1 MDGVVKFVGGGYDGQ
16 ESKILD
22 SGYRLDYYYYSF
34 GLDSYDYGG
43 WLLNDDPV
51 WYDDDAP
58 ECVDVSEEFVMDA
71 STFSDFL
78 MGGVE
83 LRDSN
88 RQVVGKINLYL
99 SKTDG
104 GNPQYYYMNAKIL
117 DNNDNVLETAA
128 GVASCS
134 TYYDSRYREPVA
146 YMCVSR
152 LESGGNEMLVLDIQV
167 WQVGNQ
173 WGAEWDNRGKLLQV
187 STSLS
192 HLETLFGTAVDIQ
205 AARKTKDPNIDRDP
219 HGTTDDIPKGD
230 KKRGGQGTHDYHTD
244 IIPMPVLPTYTATK
258 TGFVTLYRCTEAILR
273 TLADKLFSDTWK
285 GALDNFFQ
293 NADEVIAGLS
303 IVPFMPPVSGRA
315 KPRVGLN
322 VLDVSMDVIS
332 SQYVEVD
339 CGEVEV
345 EEFYGSSF
353 DYSPYTKISIYLPY
367 VGVRSLDVDE
377 VMAHKIGVKYY
388 CDAYS
393 GSCMACIYVKVDPNT
408 GDAGNTP
415 SLKYTFSGNV
425 AQQVPTSSQ
434 SWDRMIQSGIALAC
448 VALPAIAAGG
458 AAIQSAGYGAQASMA
473 AMQGSSAMGAG
484 FATRSVLT
492 HAAAG
497 ASESWAASGS
507 AQMALALDGATMA
520 TAMSAK
526 PTVERT
532 GSLGSGVGFL
542 GPQKPFLILEIPR
555 QSIPV
560 DYMQFH
566 GYPSNESAKLGDLEG
581 YVQVEDIHL
590 TEVYATGPEKDEIMK
605 MLKEGVIL

>member
-1 MDGVVKFVGGGYDGQ
+1 MAVESGVVIRGGRFQGEIIG
-16 ESKILD
+16 I
-22 SGYRLDYYYYSF
+22 
-34 GLDSYDYGG
+34 
-43 WLLNDDPV
+43 
-51 WYDDDAP
+51 
-58 ECVDVSEEFVMDA
+58 
-71 STFSDFL
+71 SDNI
-78 MGGVE
+78 V
-83 LRDSN
+83 
-88 RQVVGKINLYL
+88 
-99 SKTDG
+99 T
-104 GNPQYYYMNAKIL
+104 
-117 DNNDNVLETAA
+117 TAA
-128 GVASCS
+128 GYVKAWGYSN
-134 TYYDSRYREPVA
+134 DSRGQQVDGTSYWWNDDFDLMIMVPDIFELSGPDFTDECIADIAIIDDNQISGYFSLYATRSGLT
-146 YMCVSR
+146 VSVTGKMKN
-152 LESGGNEMLVLDIQV
+152 SSGVVVFTFNQGGNAQITIDGRSTPAAFLGFSKTTIDDHDIYGLYFVTSQT
-167 WQVGNQ
+167 WSWAGMPFALGCYA
-173 WGAEWDNRGKLLQV
+173 GAWVDD
-187 STSLS
+187 
-192 HLETLFGTAVDIQ
+192 ETMYQYFGIPGHIDSKI
-205 AARKTKDPNIDRDP
+205 KKKSKDPNIKTDP
-219 HGTTDDIPKGD
+219 NGTTDDIPKGD
-230 KKRGGQGTHDYHTD
+230 KKRGGQGTHDYSTH
-244 IIPMPVLPTYTATK
+244 IIPMPVLPTFTATK
-258 TGFVTLYRCTEAILR
+258 TGFVTLYRVSEAILR
-273 TLADKLFSDTWK
+273 TLADKLFSDTWA

-303 IVPFMPPVSGRA
+303 IVPFQPPVSGRA

-339 CGEVEV
+339 CGELDV

-353 DYSPYTKISIYLPY
+353 DYAPYTKISIYLPY

-377 VMAHKIGVKYY
+377 VMAHRIGVKYY

-393 GSCMACIYVKVDPNT
+393 GCCMACIYVYVDPQT
-408 GDAGNTP
+408 GEAGDQPT
-415 SLKYTFSGNV
+415 LKYTFSGNI
-425 AQQVPTSSQ
+425 AQQVPTASQ

-497 ASESWAASGS
+497 ASESWVASGS

-555 QSIPV
+555 QSIPF
-560 DYMQFH
+560 DYMEFH
-566 GYPSNESAKLGDLEG
+566 GYPSNESATLGELEG

>member
-1 MDGVVKFVGGGYDGQ
+1 MDGEVRFYGGGYDGQ
-16 ESKILD
+16 DSKILH
-22 SGYRLDYYYYSF
+22 SGYRLDYYYYGF

-51 WYDDDAP
+51 WYDNDAP
-58 ECVDVSEEFVMDA
+58 ECVNVSEEFVMDA

-104 GNPQYYYMNAKIL
+104 GNPQYYYMNAKVV
-117 DNNDNVLETAA
+117 DNNGTVLETAT

-134 TYYDSRYREPVA
+134 TYYDDRYRNPVA

-173 WGAEWDNRGKLLQV
+173 LGAEWDNRGKLMQV

-205 AARKTKDPNIDRDP
+205 PVRKTKDPNIDRDP

-244 IIPMPVLPTYTATK
+244 IIPMPVLPTFTATK

-339 CGEVEV
+339 CGEIEV

-377 VMAHKIGVKYY
+377 VMAHRIGVKYY

-393 GSCMACIYVKVDPNT
+393 GSCMACIYVKVDPET

-415 SLKYTFSGNV
+415 TLKYTFSGNI
-425 AQQVPTSSQ
+425 AQQVPTASQ
-434 SWDRMIQSGIALAC
+434 SWDRMIQSAIALAC

-458 AAIQSAGYGAQASMA
+458 ASIGNGLIASGSYQA
-473 AMQGSSAMGAG
+473 
-484 FATRSVLT
+484 TT
-492 HAAAG
+492 AG
-497 ASESWAASGS
+497 ATAYGTSQYAKNAMVETWSASGS
-507 AQMALALDGATMA
+507 AQAATALEGATMA
-520 TAMSAK
+520 TAMTAK

-560 DYMQFH
+560 DYMKFH

>member
-1 MDGVVKFVGGGYDGQ
+1 MDGEVRFYGGGYDGQ
-16 ESKILD
+16 DSKILH
-22 SGYRLDYYYYSF
+22 SGYRLDYYYYGF
-34 GLDSYDYGG
+34 GLDNVDYGG
-43 WLLNDDPV
+43 WLTNDDPV
-51 WYDDDAP
+51 WYDTDAP

-104 GNPQYYYMNAKIL
+104 GNPQYYYMNAKVV
-117 DNNDNVLETAA
+117 DNNDNVLETAS

-134 TYYDSRYREPVA
+134 TYYDNRYRNPVA

-152 LESGGNEMLVLDIQV
+152 LESGGYEMLVLDIQV

-173 WGAEWDNRGKLLQV
+173 WGAEWDNRGKLMQV

-205 AARKTKDPNIDRDP
+205 PVRKTKDPNIDRDP

-230 KKRGGQGTHDYHTD
+230 KKRGGQGNHDYHTD
-244 IIPMPVLPTYTATK
+244 IIPLPVLPTFTATK

-273 TLADKLFSDTWK
+273 TLADKLFSDTWS

-339 CGEVEV
+339 CGEIDV

-377 VMAHKIGVKYY
+377 VMAHRIGVKYY

-393 GSCMACIYVKVDPNT
+393 GSCMACIYVKVDPDT

-415 SLKYTFSGNV
+415 TLKYTFSGNI
-425 AQQVPTSSQ
+425 AQQVPTASQ

-448 VALPAIAAGG
+448 VALPAIA
-458 AAIQSAGYGAQASMA
+458 SAGVAVGSGLMSAGIYQASTAGASMYGTSQYAKNAMVASWESAGSGQASMA
-473 AMQGSSAMGAG
+473 
-484 FATRSVLT
+484 L
-492 HAAAG
+492 
-497 ASESWAASGS
+497 E
-507 AQMALALDGATMA
+507 GATMA
-520 TAMSAK
+520 TGMSAK

-542 GPQKPFLILEIPR
+542 GPQKPFLIMEIPR

-566 GYPSNESAKLGDLEG
+566 GYPSNESATLGDLEG

-590 TEVYATGPEKDEIMK
+590 TEVYATGPEKDEIMRL
-605 MLKEGVIL
+605 LKEGVIL

>member
-1 MDGVVKFVGGGYDGQ
+1 MAVESGIVIRGGRYANSIIGISSNLVGGGYSANIGGVNDSAGQQVQGDPNVWYNTDFELMISCSTLFALSSPDFADECIADIAIIDGKTITGFF
-16 ESKILD
+16 SLYATRSGMNVSVTGKIKNA
-22 SGYRLDYYYYSF
+22 SGVIVATFSQGAAITIDNRVEPACYLCFAKNTINNYTIYGLYFNMNQHWQWAGMDF
-34 GLDSYDYGG
+34 GLRAFAGA
-43 WLLNDDPV
+43 WLNDDRI
-51 WYDDDAP
+51 Y
-58 ECVDVSEEFVMDA
+58 EF
-71 STFSDFL
+71 F
-78 MGGVE
+78 GIKGHI
-83 LRDSN
+83 DS
-88 RQVVGKINLYL
+88 KIKKK
-99 SKTDG
+99 S
-104 GNPQYYYMNAKIL
+104 
-117 DNNDNVLETAA
+117 
-128 GVASCS
+128 
-134 TYYDSRYREPVA
+134 
-146 YMCVSR
+146 
-152 LESGGNEMLVLDIQV
+152 
-167 WQVGNQ
+167 
-173 WGAEWDNRGKLLQV
+173 
-187 STSLS
+187 
-192 HLETLFGTAVDIQ
+192 
-205 AARKTKDPNIDRDP
+205 KDPNIDKDS
-219 HGTTDDIPKGD
+219 HGTTDDIPVGD
-230 KKRGGQGTHDYHTD
+230 DRRGGTGNHNYSTD
-244 IIPMPVLPTYTATK
+244 TIGLPTLPTLTATS
-258 TGFVTLYRCTEAILR
+258 TGFVTLYRCSEAILR
-273 TLADKLFSDTWK
+273 TLADKLFSDTWA

-303 IVPFMPPVSGRA
+303 IVPFQPPVSGRA

-332 SQYVEVD
+332 SQYVEID

-353 DYSPYTKISIYLPY
+353 DYAPYTKISIYLPY

-377 VMAHKIGVKYY
+377 IMNRRIGVKYY

-393 GSCMACIYVKVDPNT
+393 GCCMAVIYVRVDPET
-408 GDAGNTP
+408 GDRGSTP
-415 SLKYTFSGNV
+415 TVKYTFSGNI
-425 AQQVPTSSQ
+425 AQQIPTASQ

-458 AAIQSAGYGAQASMA
+458 AAIQSAGYGAGASLA

-555 QSIPV
+555 QSIPF
-560 DYMQFH
+560 DYMEFH
-566 GYPSNESAKLGDLEG
+566 GYPSNESATLGDLEG

>member
-1 MDGVVKFVGGGYDGQ
+1 MDGKVRFYGGGYDGQ
-16 ESKILD
+16 DSKILH
-22 SGYRLDYYYYSF
+22 SGYRLDYYYYGF

-51 WYDDDAP
+51 WYDNDAP

-104 GNPQYYYMNAKIL
+104 GNPQYYYMNAKVV
-117 DNNDNVLETAA
+117 DNNGTVLETAT

-134 TYYDSRYREPVA
+134 TYYDDRYRNPVA

-173 WGAEWDNRGKLLQV
+173 WGAEWDNRGKLMQL

-205 AARKTKDPNIDRDP
+205 PVRKTKDPNIDRDP

-244 IIPMPVLPTYTATK
+244 IIPMPVLPTFTATK

-339 CGEVEV
+339 CGEIEV

-377 VMAHKIGVKYY
+377 VMAHRIGVKYY

-393 GSCMACIYVKVDPNT
+393 GSCMACIYVKVDPET

-415 SLKYTFSGNV
+415 TLKYTFSGNI
-425 AQQVPTSSQ
+425 AQQVPTASQ
-434 SWDRMIQSGIALAC
+434 SWDRMIQSAIALAC

-458 AAIQSAGYGAQASMA
+458 ASIGNGLIASGSYQA
-473 AMQGSSAMGAG
+473 
-484 FATRSVLT
+484 TT
-492 HAAAG
+492 AG
-497 ASESWAASGS
+497 ATAYGTSQYAKNAMVETWSASGS
-507 AQMALALDGATMA
+507 AQAATALEGATMA
-520 TAMSAK
+520 TAMTAK

-560 DYMQFH
+560 DYMKFH

>member
-1 MDGVVKFVGGGYDGQ
+1 MDGEVRFYGGGYDGQ
-16 ESKILD
+16 DSKILH
-22 SGYRLDYYYYSF
+22 SGYRLDYYYYGF

-43 WLLNDDPV
+43 WLTNDDPV
-51 WYDDDAP
+51 WYDADAP

-104 GNPQYYYMNAKIL
+104 GNPQYYYMNAKVV
-117 DNNDNVLETAA
+117 DNNDTVLETAT

-134 TYYDSRYREPVA
+134 TYYDGRYRNPVA
-146 YMCVSR
+146 YMCASR

-173 WGAEWDNRGKLLQV
+173 WGAEWDNRGKLMQL

-205 AARKTKDPNIDRDP
+205 PVRKTKDPNIDRDP

-244 IIPMPVLPTYTATK
+244 IIPMPVLPTLTATK
-258 TGFVTLYRCTEAILR
+258 TGFVTLYSVTETTLEL
-273 TLADKLFSDTWK
+273 LADKLFTDSWA
-285 GALDNFFQ
+285 GAIENYFQ

-303 IVPFMPPVSGRA
+303 IVPFTPTLGPRA

-322 VLDVSMDVIS
+322 VIDLAMYTIAN
-332 SQYVEVD
+332 QYVEVP
-339 CGEVEV
+339 CGEVEI
-345 EEFYGSSF
+345 EEFYGSAF

-367 VGVRSLDVDE
+367 VGIRALDVDE
-377 VMAHKIGVKYY
+377 VMAHKIGVKYF

-393 GSCMACIYVKVDPNT
+393 GSCMACIYVYVDPQT
-408 GDAGNTP
+408 GEAGNTP
-415 SLKYTFSGNV
+415 TLKYTFSGNI
-425 AQQVPTSSQ
+425 AQQVPTAAA

-448 VALPAIAAGG
+448 VALPMIAATGVAG
-458 AAIQSAGYGAQASMA
+458 IASASKAIETG
-473 AMQGSSAMGAG
+473 
-484 FATRSVLT
+484 V
-492 HAAAG
+492 AAG
-497 ASESWAASGS
+497 ASPYATTRLAQAAVADSWANSGS
-507 AQMALALDGATMA
+507 KAATMALEGATMA

-560 DYMQFH
+560 DYMKFN

-590 TEVYATGPEKDEIMK
+590 TEVYATGPEKDEIVK
-605 MLKEGVIL
+605 LLKEGVIL